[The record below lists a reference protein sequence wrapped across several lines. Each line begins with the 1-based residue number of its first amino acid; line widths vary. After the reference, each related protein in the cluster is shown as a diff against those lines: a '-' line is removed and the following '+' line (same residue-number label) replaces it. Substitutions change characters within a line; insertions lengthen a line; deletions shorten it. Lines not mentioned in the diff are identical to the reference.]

1 MVVGITQYT
10 NKNEAFPLDK
20 KTLNQVAL
28 RSFMVSASKN
38 SETGEAYGWCHAL
51 APALKKIH
59 ENEEDLALSM
69 GHNLEYVETG
79 SFFSTL
85 AMGVV
90 LSMEAQKCDLETI
103 RSVRTT
109 MNVLCNS
116 LSHALFNLMIL
127 STIAI
132 ACIPGA
138 NNGNVA
144 SVVVFALAAMIL
156 TVVLRFV
163 LIKVGY
169 AQGTKIME
177 KLMKK
182 KEDLAQASKIMGGFT
197 VGGLIV
203 LATKHIGTSNTLV
216 SAVQS
221 SSLSSVAS
229 NILNAVPACFG
240 LVCTYVFYYLLTKK
254 NYSITKCVGIVV
266 LIGCIMIAISFVL
279 GMTTSL

>member
-90 LSMEAQKCDLETI
+90 LSLEAQKCDLETI

-138 NNGNVA
+138 NNGNVVGVA
-144 SVVVFALAAMIL
+144 VFALAAMLL

-182 KEDLAQASKIMGGFT
+182 KEDLAKASKIMGGFT

-203 LATKHIGTSNTLV
+203 LATKHVSASNAFV

-229 NILNAVPACFG
+229 SVLNAVPACIG

>member
-90 LSMEAQKCDLETI
+90 LSLEAQKCDLETI

-229 NILNAVPACFG
+229 SVLNAVPACIG

-254 NYSITKCVGIVV
+254 NYSIAKCVGIVV
-266 LIGCIMIAISFVL
+266 LIGCIMMAISYIL

>member
-229 NILNAVPACFG
+229 NILNAVPACIG

-266 LIGCIMIAISFVL
+266 LIVCIMIAISFVL

>member
-90 LSMEAQKCDLETI
+90 LSLEAQKCDLETI

-132 ACIPGA
+132 ACIPVA

-229 NILNAVPACFG
+229 NILNAVPACIG

>member
-38 SETGEAYGWCHAL
+38 SETGESYGWCHAL

-90 LSMEAQKCDLETI
+90 LSLEAQKCDLETI

-132 ACIPGA
+132 ACIPSA

-144 SVVVFALAAMIL
+144 GVAVFALAAMIL
-156 TVVLRFV
+156 TIVLRFV
-163 LIKVGY
+163 LIKIGY

-182 KEDLAQASKIMGGFT
+182 KEDLTQASKIMGGFT

-203 LATKHIGTSNTLV
+203 LATKHVSASNMFV

-229 NILNAVPACFG
+229 SVLNAVPACIG

-266 LIGCIMIAISFVL
+266 LIGCIMMAISYIL

>member
-90 LSMEAQKCDLETI
+90 LSLEAQKCDLETI

-229 NILNAVPACFG
+229 NILNAVPASIG

>member
-51 APALKKIH
+51 VPALKKIH

-90 LSMEAQKCDLETI
+90 LSLEAQKCDLETI

-229 NILNAVPACFG
+229 SVLNAVPACIG

-254 NYSITKCVGIVV
+254 NYSIAKCVGIVV

>member
-90 LSMEAQKCDLETI
+90 LSLEAQKCDLETI

-182 KEDLAQASKIMGGFT
+182 KEDLAPRQAASHLHLF
-197 VGGLIV
+197 
-203 LATKHIGTSNTLV
+203 
-216 SAVQS
+216 
-221 SSLSSVAS
+221 SLKRR
-229 NILNAVPACFG
+229 I
-240 LVCTYVFYYLLTKK
+240 
-254 NYSITKCVGIVV
+254 
-266 LIGCIMIAISFVL
+266 
-279 GMTTSL
+279 

>member
-90 LSMEAQKCDLETI
+90 LSLEAQKCDLETI

-144 SVVVFALAAMIL
+144 SVVVFALATMIL

-229 NILNAVPACFG
+229 SVLNAVPACIG

-254 NYSITKCVGIVV
+254 SYSIAKCVGIVV

>member
-20 KTLNQVAL
+20 KTLNQGAL

-229 NILNAVPACFG
+229 NILNAVPACIG

>member
-138 NNGNVA
+138 NNDNVA

-229 NILNAVPACFG
+229 NILNAVPACIG

>member
-85 AMGVV
+85 ARGVV
-90 LSMEAQKCDLETI
+90 LSLEAQKCDLETI

-229 NILNAVPACFG
+229 NILNAVPACIG

>member
-169 AQGTKIME
+169 AQGAKIME

>member
-51 APALKKIH
+51 VPALKKIH

-90 LSMEAQKCDLETI
+90 LSLEAQKCDLETI

-229 NILNAVPACFG
+229 SVLNALPACIG

-254 NYSITKCVGIVV
+254 NYSIAKCVGIVV

-279 GMTTSL
+279 SMTTSL

>member
-229 NILNAVPACFG
+229 NILNAVPACIG

-254 NYSITKCVGIVV
+254 NYSIAKCVGIVV

>member
-203 LATKHIGTSNTLV
+203 LATKHIVTSNTLV

-229 NILNAVPACFG
+229 NILNAVPACIG

>member
-90 LSMEAQKCDLETI
+90 LSLEAQKCDLETI

-144 SVVVFALAAMIL
+144 GVTVFALAAMIL

-229 NILNAVPACFG
+229 NILNAVPACIG

>member
-90 LSMEAQKCDLETI
+90 LSLEAQKCDLETI

-229 NILNAVPACFG
+229 NILNAVPACIG

-254 NYSITKCVGIVV
+254 NYSITKCAGIVV

>member
-90 LSMEAQKCDLETI
+90 LSLEAQKCDLETI

-229 NILNAVPACFG
+229 SVLNAVPACIG

-254 NYSITKCVGIVV
+254 SYSIAKCVGIVV

>member
-90 LSMEAQKCDLETI
+90 LSLEAQKCDLETI

-144 SVVVFALAAMIL
+144 SVAVFALAAMIL

-229 NILNAVPACFG
+229 SVLNAVPACIG

>member
-90 LSMEAQKCDLETI
+90 LSLEAQKCDLETI

-229 NILNAVPACFG
+229 SVLNAVPACFG

>member
-90 LSMEAQKCDLETI
+90 LSLEAQKCDLETI

-138 NNGNVA
+138 NNGNVVGVA
-144 SVVVFALAAMIL
+144 VFALAAMLL

-182 KEDLAQASKIMGGFT
+182 KEDLAKASKIMGGFT

-203 LATKHIGTSNTLV
+203 LATKHVSASSTFV

-229 NILNAVPACFG
+229 SVLNAVPACIG

>member
-229 NILNAVPACFG
+229 NILNAVPACIG

-279 GMTTSL
+279 GMTTFL

>member
-90 LSMEAQKCDLETI
+90 LSLEAQKCDLETI

-229 NILNAVPACFG
+229 NILNAVPACIG

-266 LIGCIMIAISFVL
+266 LIGCIMIATSFVL

>member
-59 ENEEDLALSM
+59 ENEEDLALAM

-90 LSMEAQKCDLETI
+90 LSLEAQKCDLETI

-132 ACIPGA
+132 ACIPSA

-144 SVVVFALAAMIL
+144 GVAVFAIAAMIL
-156 TVVLRFV
+156 TIVLRFV

-182 KEDLAQASKIMGGFT
+182 KEDFTQASKIMGGFT

-203 LATKHIGTSNTLV
+203 LATKHVSASNTFV

-229 NILNAVPACFG
+229 NVLNAVPACIG

-254 NYSITKCVGIVV
+254 NYSITKCVGIVA
-266 LIGCIMIAISFVL
+266 LIGCIMMAISYIL

>member
-59 ENEEDLALSM
+59 VNEEDLALSM

-90 LSMEAQKCDLETI
+90 LSLEAQKCDLETI

-144 SVVVFALAAMIL
+144 SVAVFALAAMIL

-229 NILNAVPACFG
+229 NILNAVPACIG

>member
-38 SETGEAYGWCHAL
+38 SETGESYGWCHAL

-90 LSMEAQKCDLETI
+90 LSLEAQKCDLETI

-132 ACIPGA
+132 ACIPSA

-144 SVVVFALAAMIL
+144 GVAVFALAAMIL
-156 TVVLRFV
+156 TVALRFV
-163 LIKVGY
+163 LIKIGY

-182 KEDLAQASKIMGGFT
+182 KEDLTQASKIMGGFT

-203 LATKHIGTSNTLV
+203 LATKHVSASNMFV

-229 NILNAVPACFG
+229 SVLNAVPACIG

-266 LIGCIMIAISFVL
+266 LIGCIMMAISYIL

>member
-90 LSMEAQKCDLETI
+90 LSLEAQKCDLETI

-138 NNGNVA
+138 NNDNVA

-203 LATKHIGTSNTLV
+203 LATKHIGTSNTFV

-229 NILNAVPACFG
+229 SVLNAVPACIG

>member
-59 ENEEDLALSM
+59 ENEEDLALAM

-90 LSMEAQKCDLETI
+90 LSLEAQKCDLETI

-229 NILNAVPACFG
+229 NILNAVPACIG

>member
-28 RSFMVSASKN
+28 RSFMESASKN

-90 LSMEAQKCDLETI
+90 LSLEAQKCDLETI

-229 NILNAVPACFG
+229 NILNAVPACIG

>member
-144 SVVVFALAAMIL
+144 SVAVFALAAMIL

-229 NILNAVPACFG
+229 NILNAVPACIG

>member
-144 SVVVFALAAMIL
+144 GVTVFALAAMIL

-229 NILNAVPACFG
+229 SVLNAVPACIG

>member
-51 APALKKIH
+51 VPALKKIH

-90 LSMEAQKCDLETI
+90 LSLEAQKCDLETI

-229 NILNAVPACFG
+229 SVLNAVPACIG

>member
-90 LSMEAQKCDLETI
+90 LSLEAQKCDLETI

-144 SVVVFALAAMIL
+144 SAVVFALAAMIL

-229 NILNAVPACFG
+229 NILNAVPACIG

>member
-156 TVVLRFV
+156 TVVLHFV

-229 NILNAVPACFG
+229 NILNAVPACIG

>member
-90 LSMEAQKCDLETI
+90 LSLEAQKCYLETI

-229 NILNAVPACFG
+229 NILNAVPACIG

>member
-90 LSMEAQKCDLETI
+90 LSLEAQKCDLETI

-197 VGGLIV
+197 VCGLIV
-203 LATKHIGTSNTLV
+203 LATKHVSASNTFF

-229 NILNAVPACFG
+229 SVLNALPACIG

-254 NYSITKCVGIVV
+254 NYSIAKCVGIVV

>member
-90 LSMEAQKCDLETI
+90 LSLEAQKCDLETI

-229 NILNAVPACFG
+229 SVLNAVPACIG

-254 NYSITKCVGIVV
+254 NYSIAKCVGIVV

-279 GMTTSL
+279 G